1 MIFFSIFD
9 QCLSFYYLSLNTP
22 ELNAQNNGDARR
34 ELRFLLRHVH
44 GDGESA
50 SNFHDA
56 DDDDGN
62 DADSDDEDSDA
73 RSDADNGARSGED
86 DDDDGTGGGIHRDV
100 DGVRSGVQ
108 ILKLNYF
115 NRYEEHSI
123 HKYHLRASSRLRVIR
138 CLSRG
143 CFSVRLSSSVSASK
157 IDRPRDREDSAKYT
171 QNTKHTTATAI
182 LWISIMHNLTLWPM
196 DKKWKTAKEDVILIN

>member
-1 MIFFSIFD
+1 MI
-9 QCLSFYYLSLNTP
+9 LSFYYLLFFELKFLLFINTS

-86 DDDDGTGGGIHRDV
+86 DDDGTGGGIHRDV

-123 HKYHLRASSRLRVIR
+123 H
-138 CLSRG
+138 
-143 CFSVRLSSSVSASK
+143 
-157 IDRPRDREDSAKYT
+157 
-171 QNTKHTTATAI
+171 
-182 LWISIMHNLTLWPM
+182 
-196 DKKWKTAKEDVILIN
+196 